1 MNNILFGKGWALKQY
16 DGKSLENFDL
26 LNLQYINIQKYPYL
40 LESSSRG
47 NLNNR
52 FSILFYKPEFS
63 FEKIRNNFLSKFD
76 EYWREEKID
85 QERLSWKKK
94 NYHFQEVGLFILDM
108 NYQKK

>member
-63 FEKIRNNFLSKFD
+63 FEKKLEIIFYLNL
-76 EYWREEKID
+76 
-85 QERLSWKKK
+85 
-94 NYHFQEVGLFILDM
+94 M
-108 NYQKK
+108 NIGVKRR